1 MLGGEDA
8 NRLRV
13 AQRGGAADPFQL
25 NAELISCQRSTI
37 TVVYVQHKKLIPR
50 EENINE
56 RLSRTNNKGLSH
68 VYHICSR
75 N

>member
-1 MLGGEDA
+1 MLGSEDA
-8 NRLRV
+8 NRLQV
-13 AQRGGAADPFQL
+13 AWRGGAADPFQL

-56 RLSRTNNKGLSH
+56 RLSQTNSKGLSH
-68 VYHICSR
+68 VYQICSR